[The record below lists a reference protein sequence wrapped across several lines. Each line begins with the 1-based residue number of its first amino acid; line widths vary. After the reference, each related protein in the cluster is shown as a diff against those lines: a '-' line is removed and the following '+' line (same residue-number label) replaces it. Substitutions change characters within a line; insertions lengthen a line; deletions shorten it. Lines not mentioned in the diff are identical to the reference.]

1 MSEKIPSG
9 DDGGAGGDA
18 GKKDQVS
25 YDSYQKLLG
34 QKKKMDS
41 EYEQMKARLNEY
53 EQGKLEAEGKLKE
66 ALENQKK
73 LTLESE
79 GKYKALFQNV
89 AQKNLK
95 TQFKME
101 AEKLGC
107 VDADLAYLATD
118 FADVD
123 ITEDLE
129 FDSTKISEKLQNLSK
144 SKPLLFKKDA
154 KLPNDLNPSGGSNNQ
169 DLKSMKTEDL
179 IKLI

>member
-1 MSEKIPSG
+1 MSENIPSG
-9 DDGGAGGDA
+9 NGGGAGGDA
-18 GKKDQVS
+18 DKKDQVS
-25 YDSYQKLLG
+25 YESYQKLLS
-34 QKKKMDS
+34 QKKKLDS
-41 EYEQMKARLNEY
+41 EYEQMKARMNEY

-66 ALENQKK
+66 AYENQKK
-73 LTLESE
+73 LTQESE
-79 GKYKALFQNV
+79 NKFKSLFQNV

-118 FADVD
+118 FSDVD
-123 ITEDLE
+123 ISADLE
-129 FDSTKISEKLQNLSK
+129 FDPNKISEKLQNLSK

-154 KLPNDLNPSGGSNNQ
+154 KLPNDLNPSGGSSNQ